1 MLLLSHL
8 HVKTQQG
15 ALNFCVYLP
24 FIYTLGAV
32 SVNLGALMAE
42 EEQV

>member
-1 MLLLSHL
+1 MLLSHL

-32 SVNLGALMAE
+32 SVNLGALA